1 MSYSLFNVLQLVY
14 QAWIYLKAARAVL
27 KRFCLVCST
36 SLSGKFYYF
45 LYLSFLSF
53 IGTVNKLNEQ
63 VTKNVFPS
71 AKKKRRR
78 SGLRRDSLMQ
88 QPKKQASK
96 LSKFNYLQFLNASRH
111 KRFLHAHKK
120 PAIFH
125 LNDWLQ
131 THYYFLFQKRKI
143 TSCCLQYCQK
153 VLLLAA
159 VFSLKNFV
167 ILVFTIPFLPK

>member
-14 QAWIYLKAARAVL
+14 QAWIYLKAARPVL

-45 LYLSFLSF
+45 FISVFFIFHNTSRQKSFL
-53 IGTVNKLNEQ
+53 
-63 VTKNVFPS
+63 
-71 AKKKRRR
+71 
-78 SGLRRDSLMQ
+78 
-88 QPKKQASK
+88 
-96 LSKFNYLQFLNASRH
+96 Y
-111 KRFLHAHKK
+111 AHKK

-143 TSCCLQYCQK
+143 ISCCLQYCQK

-167 ILVFTIPFLPK
+167 ILVFTIPFLPKQKKIRTGFQYLCNLHQFFHCTGSFPGFYAL

>member
-14 QAWIYLKAARAVL
+14 QAWIYLKAARPVL

-45 LYLSFLSF
+45 F
-53 IGTVNKLNEQ
+53 ISVIS
-63 VTKNVFPS
+63 VFFIFHN
-71 AKKKRRR
+71 
-78 SGLRRDSLMQ
+78 
-88 QPKKQASK
+88 ASK
-96 LSKFNYLQFLNASRH
+96 Q

-153 VLLLAA
+153 ILLLAA
-159 VFSLKNFV
+159 VFSLKNFSV
-167 ILVFTIPFLPK
+167 

>member
-14 QAWIYLKAARAVL
+14 QAWIYLKAARPVL

-45 LYLSFLSF
+45 F
-53 IGTVNKLNEQ
+53 ISVIS
-63 VTKNVFPS
+63 VFFIFHN
-71 AKKKRRR
+71 
-78 SGLRRDSLMQ
+78 
-88 QPKKQASK
+88 ASK
-96 LSKFNYLQFLNASRH
+96 Q
-111 KRFLHAHKK
+111 KRFLHVHKK

-167 ILVFTIPFLPK
+167 ILVFTIHFLPKQKKIRTGFQYLCNLHQFFHCTGSFPGFYTL